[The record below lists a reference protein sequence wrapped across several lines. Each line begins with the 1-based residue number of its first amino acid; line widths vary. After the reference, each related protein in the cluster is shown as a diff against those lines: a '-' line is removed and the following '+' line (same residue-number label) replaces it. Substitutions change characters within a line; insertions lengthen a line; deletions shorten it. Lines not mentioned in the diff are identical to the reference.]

1 VSGARG
7 DLRRVGNREHLNPLG
22 GELRQRAA
30 HPVAE
35 CREVGN
41 RHRVLLR
48 GGAEREQPL
57 LDAFELLRI
66 EGGGDRPFETALA
79 LLERQH
85 GAVKRR
91 HRFVEEAA
99 RLGERATA
107 ANATPPPPQW
117 GRAFGLSVAGSEA
130 TETLRPKG

>member
-1 VSGARG
+1 MG
-7 DLRRVGNREHLNPLG
+7 DREHLDRLG

-41 RHRVLLR
+41 RHRVLPR

-66 EGGGDRPFETALA
+66 EGGGDRPFESALA

-99 RLGERATA
+99 RLGERAAA
-107 ANATPPPPQW
+107 ANATPPSPSV
-117 GRAFGLSVAGSEA
+117 GEGFRA
-130 TETLRPKG
+130 